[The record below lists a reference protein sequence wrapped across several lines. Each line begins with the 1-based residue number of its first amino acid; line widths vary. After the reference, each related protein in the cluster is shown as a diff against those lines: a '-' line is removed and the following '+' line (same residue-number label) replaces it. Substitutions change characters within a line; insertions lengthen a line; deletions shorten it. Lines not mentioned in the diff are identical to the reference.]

1 MENSYL
7 IEADNLAYKINE
19 VKLFTNFSFSLKAGE
34 ALHIQGSNGSGKST
48 LIRILCGI
56 TPPSKGKVSKKNGLA
71 FSYLGHKNALK
82 TYLSVRDNIS
92 LLGLSQHE
100 SLKLFLLSLD
110 LLEKL
115 DVIVANLSFGQQKKV
130 ALLRIFLTSADLI
143 LLDEPFVGLDS
154 TSHDLLCKFL
164 EKKLNTG
171 AGLVYTSHIP
181 TGISSKNIVLD

>member
-1 MENSYL
+1 
-7 IEADNLAYKINE
+7 
-19 VKLFTNFSFSLKAGE
+19 
-34 ALHIQGSNGSGKST
+34 
-48 LIRILCGI
+48 
-56 TPPSKGKVSKKNGLA
+56 VSKKNGLA

-100 SLKLFLLSLD
+100 SLKPFLLSLD
-110 LLEKL
+110 LSEKL

-171 AGLVYTSHIP
+171 AGVVYTSHIS